1 MTNTHNEIRNN
12 ENLSPLMKQY
22 FDIKDDYD
30 DAVLFF
36 RVGDFYETF
45 FEDAKTVSK
54 TLNLVLTGKECGLDE
69 RAPMCGVP
77 YHAVDTYLSRLIK
90 HGYKVAIAEQ
100 VEDPKLAKGLVKRE
114 VKRVVTPGT
123 VLASEY
129 LEDKSNNYIMSIFY
143 DGIKYNISIIDFSTG
158 EFYISLID
166 SAKKLYDIVDKY
178 RPSEILYNNFLNFS
192 KFNIDEIKNKY
203 YVSISMLDESL
214 YDKKRI
220 KESDY
225 LNKLIK
231 KVDSEIVKNDGMI
244 LSMIS
249 LYLYIRDYQQ
259 KDLTHIEHIDLIE
272 DNSYMYLDSATIRNL
287 ELVENIQDRDSKGTI
302 FSILDKT
309 KTAMGG
315 RMLKHMI
322 ESPLIVKDEILY
334 RQNIIKTF
342 FNSYKDLE
350 ELFNNLSAIYDLE
363 RINARINMKSA
374 NAKDLIA
381 LKNSLH
387 VIPSIKVILK
397 NFGNEYTDKLASDI
411 DSIKEIHDLI
421 EKAIV
426 DDPPYLMHDGK
437 IIKDG
442 FNEEV
447 DRLRNTKEEGQN
459 WIAELEEKEKNKT
472 GIKNLKIKYSRV
484 TGYLFEIS
492 NAYKGEVPDYFIRKQ
507 TLASAERYATDELN
521 KLADSILNAED
532 RLKVLEYE
540 VFQSV
545 RDKVILA
552 SNRINKLSHDISII
566 DAFASLAKVASDN
579 HYVCPDI
586 NDNGD
591 IIIKDGRHPV
601 IEKIN
606 LNENFVPND
615 TYINNEKFI
624 HIITG
629 PNMAGKSTYMR
640 QVAIIVLMAHMG
652 SFVPASSASIC
663 IVDRV
668 FTRVGASD
676 DLSRGRSTFMVEMTE
691 VANIINDATYKSLVI
706 LDEIGRGTST
716 YDGMSIAWSVIE
728 YINNK
733 IKCKTFFATHY
744 HELTVLENRV
754 NGVEN
759 FTVAV
764 EEEDDEV
771 KFIRKIEKG
780 NATKSY
786 GIAVAKLA
794 GLPNEIINRANE
806 ILVELEKKE

>member
-1 MTNTHNEIRNN
+1 MTNTQNEIRYN
-12 ENLSPLMKQY
+12 ENLSPLMRQY

-30 DAVLFF
+30 DAILFF

-45 FEDAKTVSK
+45 FEDAKTVSR

-100 VEDPKLAKGLVKRE
+100 VEDPKTAKGLVKRE
-114 VKRVVTPGT
+114 VRRVVTPGT
-123 VLASEY
+123 VLASEF
-129 LEDKSNNYIMSIFY
+129 LEDKSNNYIMSVFY

-158 EFYISLID
+158 EFYISLLD

-203 YVSISMLDESL
+203 YVSITMLDESL
-214 YDKKRI
+214 YDKKRL

-231 KVDSEIVKNDGMI
+231 NVDNDIVKDDGMI
-244 LSMIS
+244 LSMMS

-272 DNSYMYLDSATIRNL
+272 DRSYMYLDSTTIKNL

-302 FSILDKT
+302 FNILDKT

-334 RQNIIKTF
+334 RQNVIKTF
-342 FNSYKDLE
+342 YNSYKDLE

-374 NAKDLIA
+374 NAKDLVA

-387 VIPSIKVILK
+387 VIPAIKVVLK
-397 NFGNEYTDKLASDI
+397 NFGNEYTDKLASEI

-421 EKAIV
+421 DKAIV

-437 IIKDG
+437 IIKTG
-442 FNEEV
+442 FDEEV
-447 DRLRNTKEEGQN
+447 DRLRITKDEGQN

-521 KLADSILNAED
+521 KLADSILSAED

-552 SNRINKLSHDISII
+552 SNRINKLSHDISLI
-566 DAFASLAKVASDN
+566 DAFASLAKIASDN

-586 NDNGD
+586 NDNGE

-601 IEKIN
+601 IEKIATK
-606 LNENFVPND
+606 ESFISND
-615 TYINNEKFI
+615 TYINNDKFI

-663 IVDRV
+663 IVDRI

-691 VANIINDATYKSLVI
+691 VANIINDATSKSLVI

-716 YDGMSIAWSVIE
+716 FDGMSIAWSVVE
-728 YINNK
+728 YISNN

-744 HELTVLENRV
+744 HELTELENKV

-759 FTVAV
+759 YNVLV
-764 EEEDDEV
+764 DEENGEI
-771 KFIRKIEKG
+771 KFVRKIEKG

-794 GLPNEIINRANE
+794 GLPTDIINRANE
-806 ILVELEKKE
+806 ILIELEKKE

>member
-1 MTNTHNEIRNN
+1 MTNVQNEIRYN
-12 ENLSPLMKQY
+12 ENLSPLMRQY
-22 FDIKDDYD
+22 FDIKDDYT
-30 DAVLFF
+30 DAILFF

-45 FEDAKTVSK
+45 FEDAKTVSR

-90 HGYKVAIAEQ
+90 HGFKVAIAEQ
-100 VEDPKLAKGLVKRE
+100 VEDPKVAKGLVKRE
-114 VKRVVTPGT
+114 VRRVVTPGT

-143 DGIKYNISIIDFSTG
+143 DGIKYNVSIIDFSTG

-166 SAKKLYDIVDKY
+166 NAKKLYDIVDKY

-192 KFNIDEIKNKY
+192 KFNIDDIKNKY
-203 YVSISMLDESL
+203 YVSITMLDESL

-231 KVDSEIVKNDGMI
+231 KVNNDIVKLDGII

-259 KDLTHIEHIDLIE
+259 KDLTHIEHIDLLE
-272 DNSYMYLDSATIRNL
+272 DNSYMYLDSSTIKNL

-302 FSILDKT
+302 FNILDKT

-322 ESPLIVKDEILY
+322 ESPLIIKEEIIN
-334 RQNIIKTF
+334 RQNIIKAF
-342 FNSYKDLE
+342 YNSYKDLE
-350 ELFNNLSAIYDLE
+350 ELFRNLSVIYDLE

-374 NAKDLIA
+374 NAKDLVA

-387 VIPSIKVILK
+387 VIPSIKVALK
-397 NFGNEYTDKLASDI
+397 NFRSEYTDKLASDI

-421 EKAIV
+421 DKAIV

-442 FNEEV
+442 FNDEI
-447 DRLRNTKEEGQN
+447 DRLRKAKDEGQN
-459 WIAELEEKEKNKT
+459 WIAELEEREKNKT

-492 NAYKGEVPDYFIRKQ
+492 NAYKGEVPDYFMRKQ

-521 KLADSILNAED
+521 KLADTILSAED

-540 VFQSV
+540 VFQNV

-579 HYVCPDI
+579 HYVCPNI
-586 NDNGD
+586 NDDNE

-601 IEKIN
+601 IEKIAID
-606 LNENFVPND
+606 ESFVSND
-615 TYINNEKFI
+615 TMINNDRFI

-663 IVDRV
+663 IVDRI

-691 VANIINDATYKSLVI
+691 VANIMNDATNKSLVI

-716 YDGMSIAWSVIE
+716 FDGMSIAWSVVE
-728 YINNK
+728 YISAN

-744 HELTVLENRV
+744 HELTELEEKV
-754 NGVEN
+754 KGVEN
-759 FTVAV
+759 YNVVV
-764 EEEDDEV
+764 EENDGEV

-794 GLPNEIINRANE
+794 GLPNDIIKRANE

>member
-1 MTNTHNEIRNN
+1 MTKNQNEIRNN
-12 ENLSPLMKQY
+12 ENLSPLMRQY
-22 FDIKDDYD
+22 FDIKDDYI
-30 DAVLFF
+30 DAILFF

-45 FEDAKTVSK
+45 FEDAKIVSK
-54 TLNLVLTGKECGLDE
+54 TLNLVLTGKECGLEE

-90 HGYKVAIAEQ
+90 HGFKVAIAEQ
-100 VEDPKLAKGLVKRE
+100 VEDPKVAKGLVKRE

-123 VLASEY
+123 VLSSEY

-143 DGIKYNISIIDFSTG
+143 DGIKYNVSIIDFSTG
-158 EFYISLID
+158 EFYISLLD

-203 YVSISMLDESL
+203 YVSITMLDESL

-231 KVDSEIVKNDGMI
+231 KVDNDIVKIDGMI
-244 LSMIS
+244 LSMMS

-259 KDLTHIEHIDLIE
+259 KDLTHIENISLVE
-272 DNSYMYLDSATIRNL
+272 DRSYMYLDSATIKNL
-287 ELVENIQDRDSKGTI
+287 ELIENIQDRDNKGTI

-322 ESPLIVKDEILY
+322 ESPLIVKEDIIN
-334 RQNIIKTF
+334 RQNIIKSF
-342 FNSYKDLE
+342 YNSYKDLE
-350 ELFNNLSAIYDLE
+350 ELFINLSAIYDLE

-374 NAKDLIA
+374 NAKDLVA

-387 VIPSIKVILK
+387 VIPSIKVVLK
-397 NFGNEYTDKLASDI
+397 SFNSEYTDKLASEI
-411 DSIKEIHDLI
+411 DSIKEIYDLI
-421 EKAIV
+421 DKSIV

-442 FNEEV
+442 FNEEI
-447 DRLRNTKEEGQN
+447 DRLRRAKDEGQN

-484 TGYLFEIS
+484 TGYLFEIT

-521 KLADSILNAED
+521 KLAETILSAED

-540 VFQSV
+540 VFQSI
-545 RDKVILA
+545 RDKVIVS
-552 SNRINKLSHDISII
+552 SNRINKLSHDISMI
-566 DAFASLAKVASDN
+566 DAFASLAKTALEN
-579 HYVCPDI
+579 HYVCPEI
-586 NDNGD
+586 NENSE

-601 IEKIN
+601 IEKIVVE
-606 LNENFVPND
+606 ENFVSND
-615 TYINNEKFI
+615 TIINNDKFI

-652 SFVPASSASIC
+652 SFVPASSASVC
-663 IVDRV
+663 LVDRI

-691 VANIINDATYKSLVI
+691 VANIINDATNKSLVI

-728 YINNK
+728 YIYNK

-744 HELTVLENRV
+744 HELTELKGKIQ
-754 NGVEN
+754 GVEN
-759 FTVAV
+759 YTVAV
-764 EEEDDEV
+764 DEEDGEV
-771 KFIRKIEKG
+771 KFLRKIEKG

-806 ILVELEKKE
+806 ILKELEEKE

>member
-1 MTNTHNEIRNN
+1 MTKNQNEIRNN
-12 ENLSPLMKQY
+12 ENLSPLMRQY
-22 FDIKDDYD
+22 FDIKDDYI
-30 DAVLFF
+30 DAILFF

-45 FEDAKTVSK
+45 FEDAKIVSK
-54 TLNLVLTGKECGLDE
+54 TLNLVLTGKECGLEE

-90 HGYKVAIAEQ
+90 HGFKVAIAEQ
-100 VEDPKLAKGLVKRE
+100 VEDPKVAKGLVKRE

-123 VLASEY
+123 VLSSEY

-143 DGIKYNISIIDFSTG
+143 DGIKYNVSIIDFSTG
-158 EFYISLID
+158 EFYISLLD

-203 YVSISMLDESL
+203 YVSITMLDESL

-231 KVDSEIVKNDGMI
+231 KVDNDIVKIDGMI
-244 LSMIS
+244 LSMMS

-259 KDLTHIEHIDLIE
+259 KDLTHIENISLVE
-272 DNSYMYLDSATIRNL
+272 DRSYMYLDSATIKNL
-287 ELVENIQDRDSKGTI
+287 ELIENIQDRDNKGTI

-322 ESPLIVKDEILY
+322 ESPLIVKEDIIN
-334 RQNIIKTF
+334 RQNIIKSF
-342 FNSYKDLE
+342 YNSYKDLE
-350 ELFNNLSAIYDLE
+350 ELFINLSAIYDLE

-374 NAKDLIA
+374 NAKDLVA

-387 VIPSIKVILK
+387 VIPSIKVVLK
-397 NFGNEYTDKLASDI
+397 SFNSEYTDKLASEI
-411 DSIKEIHDLI
+411 DSIKEIYDLI
-421 EKAIV
+421 DKSIV

-442 FNEEV
+442 FNEEI
-447 DRLRNTKEEGQN
+447 DRLRRAKDEGQN

-484 TGYLFEIS
+484 TGYLFEIT

-521 KLADSILNAED
+521 KLAQTILSAED

-540 VFQSV
+540 VFQSI
-545 RDKVILA
+545 RDKVLVS
-552 SNRINKLSHDISII
+552 SNRINKLSHDISMI
-566 DAFASLAKVASDN
+566 DAFASLAKTALEN
-579 HYVCPDI
+579 HYVCPEI
-586 NDNGD
+586 NENSE

-601 IEKIN
+601 IEKIVVE
-606 LNENFVPND
+606 ENFVSND
-615 TYINNEKFI
+615 TIINSDKFI

-652 SFVPASSASIC
+652 SFVPASSASVC
-663 IVDRV
+663 LVDRI

-691 VANIINDATYKSLVI
+691 VANIMNDATNKSLVI

-728 YINNK
+728 YIYNK

-744 HELTVLENRV
+744 HELTELKGKIQ
-754 NGVEN
+754 GVEN
-759 FTVAV
+759 YTVAV
-764 EEEDDEV
+764 DEEDGEV
-771 KFIRKIEKG
+771 KFLRKIEKG

-806 ILVELEKKE
+806 ILKELEEKE

>member
-1 MTNTHNEIRNN
+1 MTNTQNEIRYN
-12 ENLSPLMKQY
+12 ENLSPLMRQY

-30 DAVLFF
+30 DAILFF

-45 FEDAKTVSK
+45 FEDAKTVSR

-100 VEDPKLAKGLVKRE
+100 VEDPKTAKGLVKRE
-114 VKRVVTPGT
+114 VRRVVTPGT
-123 VLASEY
+123 VLASEF
-129 LEDKSNNYIMSIFY
+129 LEDKSNNYIMSVFY

-158 EFYISLID
+158 EFYISLLD

-203 YVSISMLDESL
+203 YVSITMLDESL
-214 YDKKRI
+214 YDKKRL

-231 KVDSEIVKNDGMI
+231 NVDNDIVKDDGMI
-244 LSMIS
+244 LSMMS

-272 DNSYMYLDSATIRNL
+272 DRSYMYLDSTTIKNL

-302 FSILDKT
+302 FNILDKT

-334 RQNIIKTF
+334 RQNVIKTF
-342 FNSYKDLE
+342 YNSYKDLE

-374 NAKDLIA
+374 NAKDLVA

-387 VIPSIKVILK
+387 VIPAIKVVLK
-397 NFGNEYTDKLASDI
+397 NFGNEYTDKLASEI

-421 EKAIV
+421 DKSIV

-437 IIKDG
+437 IIKTG
-442 FNEEV
+442 FDEEV
-447 DRLRNTKEEGQN
+447 DRLRITKDEGQN

-492 NAYKGEVPDYFIRKQ
+492 NAYKGEVPGYFIRKQ

-521 KLADSILNAED
+521 KLADSILSAED

-552 SNRINKLSHDISII
+552 SNRINKLSHDISLI
-566 DAFASLAKVASDN
+566 DAFASLAKIASDN

-586 NDNGD
+586 NDNGE

-601 IEKIN
+601 IEKIATK
-606 LNENFVPND
+606 ESFISND
-615 TYINNEKFI
+615 TYINNDKFI

-663 IVDRV
+663 IVDRI

-691 VANIINDATYKSLVI
+691 VANIINDATSKSLVI

-716 YDGMSIAWSVIE
+716 FDGMSIAWSVVE
-728 YINNK
+728 YISNN

-744 HELTVLENRV
+744 HELTELENKV

-759 FTVAV
+759 YNVLV
-764 EEEDDEV
+764 DEENGEI
-771 KFIRKIEKG
+771 KFVRKIEKG

-794 GLPNEIINRANE
+794 GLPTDIINRANE
-806 ILVELEKKE
+806 ILIELEKKE

>member
-1 MTNTHNEIRNN
+1 MTNIQNEIRYN
-12 ENLSPLMKQY
+12 ENLSPLMRQY
-22 FDIKDDYD
+22 FDIKDDYT
-30 DAVLFF
+30 DAILFF

-45 FEDAKTVSK
+45 FEDAKTVSR

-90 HGYKVAIAEQ
+90 HGFKVAIAEQ
-100 VEDPKLAKGLVKRE
+100 VEDPKTAKGLVKRE
-114 VKRVVTPGT
+114 VRRVVTPGT

-143 DGIKYNISIIDFSTG
+143 DGIKYNVSIIDFSTG

-203 YVSISMLDESL
+203 YVSITMLDESL

-231 KVDSEIVKNDGMI
+231 KVNNDIVKNDGMI
-244 LSMIS
+244 LSMTS

-259 KDLTHIEHIDLIE
+259 KDLTHIEQINLLE
-272 DNSYMYLDSATIRNL
+272 DNSYMYLDSSTIKNL
-287 ELVENIQDRDSKGTI
+287 ELVENIQDRESKGTI
-302 FSILDKT
+302 FNILDKT

-322 ESPLIVKDEILY
+322 ESPLIVKEEILN
-334 RQNIIKTF
+334 RQNIIKAF
-342 FNSYKDLE
+342 YNSYKDLE
-350 ELFNNLSAIYDLE
+350 ELFRNLSVIYDLE

-374 NAKDLIA
+374 NAKDLVA

-387 VIPSIKVILK
+387 VIPSIKVALN
-397 NFGNEYTDKLASDI
+397 NFRSEYTDKLASEI
-411 DSIKEIHDLI
+411 DNIKEIYDLLD
-421 EKAIV
+421 KAIV

-442 FNEEV
+442 FNDEV
-447 DRLRNTKEEGQN
+447 DRLRKAKDEGQN
-459 WIAELEEKEKNKT
+459 WIAELEEREKSKT

-484 TGYLFEIS
+484 TGYLFEIT

-521 KLADSILNAED
+521 KLADTILSAED

-540 VFQSV
+540 VFQNV

-579 HYVCPDI
+579 NYVCPSI
-586 NDNGD
+586 NDDNE

-601 IEKIN
+601 IEKIATD
-606 LNENFVPND
+606 ESFVSND
-615 TYINNEKFI
+615 TIINNDKFI

-663 IVDRV
+663 IVDRI

-691 VANIINDATYKSLVI
+691 VANIMNDATNKSLVI

-716 YDGMSIAWSVIE
+716 FDGMSIAWSVVE
-728 YINNK
+728 YISAN

-744 HELTVLENRV
+744 HELTELEEKV

-759 FTVAV
+759 YNVVV
-764 EEEDDEV
+764 EENDGEV

-794 GLPNEIINRANE
+794 GLPNDIINRANE
-806 ILVELEKKE
+806 ILIELEKKE